1 MKSAIQKINL
11 INDKVLTI
19 GLLPSSYLVSMTYEE
34 QLLWLCNYLENTLLP
49 KLNELINTFNTDTE
63 TLEEAVNGIIDLVAE
78 LRQEM
83 ADLSDSVDD
92 KLDQFMLRIA
102 DNLNEIANTILNEKI
117 ENGEILVSLGMTYD
131 ETDESLTFSINSEV
145 ANALIEDLA
154 TLTTPEESEG

>member
-1 MKSAIQKINL
+1 MKSAIQKINF
-11 INDKVLTI
+11 INNKVLTI

-63 TLEEAVNGIIDLVAE
+63 TLEEAINGIIDLVAE

-92 KLDQFMLRIA
+92 RLDAFMLRIA

-117 ENGEILVSLGMTYD
+117 QSGELVVSLGLTYD
-131 ETDESLTFSINSEV
+131 ETDESLTFSINSESSS
-145 ANALIEDLA
+145 ALIEDLA